1 MSASP
6 ARKTDAD
13 LSIYSDGGP
22 AIVRDVVAAVFYSR
36 TTNEQLRDRA
46 AAIIRRIVNV
56 LGYQALA
63 LYVDHEGNEQDL
75 TPAMLDVLFDQRM
88 LGRLRAANANII
100 LNSADLAVPSFYLW
114 YNGRS
119 LRDASDPQASY
130 LTLWVPRAYFAANS
144 AELLALF
151 DDIATTFPVSFGYV
165 SRNFAGT
172 RNLQKQAL
180 ARRYL
185 AYDIASPL
193 CVSADIGPTAAG
205 AYWLN
210 YLGMDLARRL
220 GDRQS
225 LRTRLADETSIR
237 ELSDDVLRVQ
247 LTDKATAGDV
257 NRGEDLS
264 AYRKFAAV
272 LADAGV
278 LHIPSK
284 AVYFFDA
291 QGMADRNA
299 MVAWHRRFID

>member
-1 MSASP
+1 MSVSP
-6 ARKTDAD
+6 ARKNDAD
-13 LSIYSDGGP
+13 LSVYSDGGP
-22 AIVRDVVAAVFYSR
+22 VIVRDVVAAVFYSR

-46 AAIIRRIVNV
+46 AAVVRRVVSI

-75 TPAMLDVLFDQRM
+75 TPAMLDMLFDQRM
-88 LGRLRAANANII
+88 LGRLRAPNANII
-100 LNSADLAVPSFYLW
+100 LNSADLVVPSFYLW

-130 LTLWVPRAYFAANS
+130 LILWVPRTYFS
-144 AELLALF
+144 AHSIELLSLF

-165 SRNFAGT
+165 SRSFAGP
-172 RNLQKQAL
+172 RNSQKQAL

-193 CVSADIGPTAAG
+193 CVGADIGSAAAG

-220 GDRQS
+220 GGRQGLQS
-225 LRTRLADETSIR
+225 RLADEISIR
-237 ELSDDVLRVQ
+237 ELSDEVLRVQ
-247 LTDKATAGDV
+247 LTKMPTSGDV
-257 NRGEDLS
+257 NRREDLS

-278 LHIPSK
+278 LHISSK